1 MRIKK
6 YLAIACL
13 IIFLSSTITFAINSQ
28 TETNK
33 PLVVTT
39 TSVLASIVRDLAG
52 NLVNVKYIV
61 SPSMCPGHYDIK
73 PGDVETIRN
82 ASLILAHGM
91 EWSSWLGELIDSA
104 NQTGDLDVPIYN
116 VAGPWNTPTYLAQKY
131 SEIAEILET
140 ELGLD
145 LEDRLSV
152 CLNAIN
158 NVETELISLGNEY
171 GFNETPVAVMQWQS
185 AFIEFLGF
193 KIVATYGPPE
203 LLSTEDQLEVMNN
216 ITEFGAKLI
225 IDNLQSGVSFGE
237 KVAKETGIVQVVLIN
252 FPESVPGVSNVT
264 EMMLY
269 NAKLLTK
276 GLEHYEFI
284 VENNVLK
291 SEVKLWQY
299 VSTGLVIVI
308 AIESLVVVALVKRRE
323 QPGS

>member
-1 MRIKK
+1 MHIKK

-13 IIFLSSTITFAINSQ
+13 IVFLSNTTTFAINSQ

-252 FPESVPGVSNVT
+252 FPEAVPGVSNVT

-269 NAKLLTK
+269 NAKSLAK

-291 SEVKLWQY
+291 SEVKIWQY

-308 AIESLVVVALVKRRE
+308 AIESLVVVSLVKRRE